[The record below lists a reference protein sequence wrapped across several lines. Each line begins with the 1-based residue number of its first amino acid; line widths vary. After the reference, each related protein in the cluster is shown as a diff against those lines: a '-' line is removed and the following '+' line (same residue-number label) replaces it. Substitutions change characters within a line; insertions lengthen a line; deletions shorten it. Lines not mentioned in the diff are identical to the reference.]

1 MIERTAEEM
10 TTDDA
15 MQKAIWKWQSRFLF
29 RRQAP
34 QEILKPN
41 DDQMGEDDGEGQF
54 QDQEG
59 NTLQRVEKPKGE
71 DSDSDESE
79 QSEEE
84 EKSEDSEDS
93 AMKEDKESG
102 DGESAGDFK
111 KLKLSTKHAAFLRKR
126 DGEGWFLH
134 YATQNDRTQQAV
146 ERQKLAVDENYV
158 PTIEKII
165 STYPEYCDFEDLPWC
180 EEDNEGLGKFLADL
194 AEL

>member
-1 MIERTAEEM
+1 
-10 TTDDA
+10 
-15 MQKAIWKWQSRFLF
+15 
-29 RRQAP
+29 
-34 QEILKPN
+34 
-41 DDQMGEDDGEGQF
+41 
-54 QDQEG
+54 
-59 NTLQRVEKPKGE
+59 
-71 DSDSDESE
+71 
-79 QSEEE
+79 
-84 EKSEDSEDS
+84 
-93 AMKEDKESG
+93 MKEDKESG
-102 DGESAGDFK
+102 EDKSEGDFK